1 MLQTCN
7 LYLNLAEHPL
17 FRKAFLAIR
26 LLGPRYQSP
35 KRNAVEGLLLD
46 KNHQDVTAS
55 NDVILTKYAD
65 DSGLAMKGDGATI
78 KKKPLFNILAS
89 HQTHLP

>member
-1 MLQTCN
+1 M
-7 LYLNLAEHPL
+7 
-17 FRKAFLAIR
+17 
-26 LLGPRYQSP
+26 
-35 KRNAVEGLLLD
+35 EGLLLD